1 MQDFVGTTSAPPA
14 DPALRHPHARWRRAR
29 GRCAAPPGMPRGAA
43 ALPGDGRGGAGGCC
57 GRGARRRREEDAAA
71 GAAAAAAAAG
81 GGTGG
86 DAVLRGARAAR
97 RGRADHAAADRSVTA
112 ARRAGA
118 GPAGVRG
125 GSGSV
130 GLPSPA
136 GRRGYGSPRGRPAR
150 PAAVEAGGGSAVPA
164 EGRALA
170 RRRCAVGW
178 LRAGSGAAAS
188 SRWDGRSA
196 PSCPAH
202 RAAFHVPPR
211 PSELFTSPSAWCSC
225 GRTGVAQVFLSLPRC
240 VNNGCHVTLRSRT
253 RRVPQSERLP
263 AAPAR
268 PQPAVLAGLCCT
280 PGQQNL
286 LLDLSLF
293 LQVVLWCGGSVPY
306 HLKNSSL
313 LNILLGDIWINIEY
327 FMCVTVLVIGYWQQV
342 CHEAPEIVQM
352 HLAPKR

>member
-81 GGTGG
+81 GGAGG

-112 ARRAGA
+112 ARRSGA

-164 EGRALA
+164 EGWALA

-202 RAAFHVPPR
+202 RAAF
-211 PSELFTSPSAWCSC
+211 
-225 GRTGVAQVFLSLPRC
+225 
-240 VNNGCHVTLRSRT
+240 
-253 RRVPQSERLP
+253 RVPSRPAPPVGAIYQPERLVQLWQDWGCAGFP
-263 AAPAR
+263 FAP
-268 PQPAVLAGLCCT
+268 
-280 PGQQNL
+280 
-286 LLDLSLF
+286 
-293 LQVVLWCGGSVPY
+293 
-306 HLKNSSL
+306 SS
-313 LNILLGDIWINIEY
+313 
-327 FMCVTVLVIGYWQQV
+327 C
-342 CHEAPEIVQM
+342 
-352 HLAPKR
+352 K